1 MINHAEIARG
11 FFELGMIEDAFAEL
25 ENLGEEAADMMEV
38 IRLKA
43 DMLIEQ
49 KRWNEA
55 FQMSQ
60 RLCESEPRG
69 VQGYIHAAYCLHEM
83 ERTSDACDLLLAG
96 PLHLR
101 EEPIWLYNLGCYHTV
116 IGKHEEA
123 VDYLEKSFLLDPTL
137 RETAKSD
144 PDLEP
149 LWGQSM
155 QESG

>member
-1 MINHAEIARG
+1 MTNHVEIARG
-11 FFELGMIEDAFAEL
+11 YFELGMIEDAFEEL

-49 KRWNEA
+49 KLWNDA

-83 ERTSDACDLLLAG
+83 KRTSDACDLLLAG
-96 PLHLR
+96 PPHLR
-101 EEPIWLYNLGCYHTV
+101 DEPVWLYNLGCYLAV
-116 IGKHEEA
+116 LGKNEEA
-123 VDYLEKSFLLDPTL
+123 SEYLEQSFEIDGSL
-137 RETAKSD
+137 RERAKTD

-149 LWGQSM
+149 LWGQFM